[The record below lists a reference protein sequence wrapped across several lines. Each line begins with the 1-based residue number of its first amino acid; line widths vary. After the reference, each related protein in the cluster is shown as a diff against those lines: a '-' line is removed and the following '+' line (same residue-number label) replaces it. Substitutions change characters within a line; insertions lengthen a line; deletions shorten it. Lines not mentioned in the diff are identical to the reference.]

1 MPKQVRY
8 DIGFKNMTL
17 TEATYYFRK
26 YLPFAVAAFL
36 MLLII
41 FYSFKLLFEY
51 ISGLEKKDVVILK
64 EIEGIE
70 GFSLEKP
77 QFSGTTVTD
86 SQGIK
91 FTLDTPEGSPI
102 VASEAATVY
111 YVPPMS
117 GKIENKSKAESMV
130 GKSYFG
136 FDKTM
141 QKKVDSK
148 NNKYVFSDTMR
159 KLEIDLTNFNFTYK
173 YEMKKDANLFAKS
186 KMISKK
192 DLEDKATEFLKT
204 MGKYPEELA
213 QGQVNV
219 IYIDY
224 DQVSDTSTIVKR
236 PQDANLVEVDFFRS
250 SFGDTQIAT
259 PTFFNSQNYVM
270 LIPEETDYKLVAAQ
284 VRFFEKS
291 NDLVGN
297 YALKTG
303 AEAWEELTAGN
314 GSVVFNEG
322 EKKTATIRKMQ
333 LRYYDPEVYQQT
345 IQPVF
350 VFLGDNF
357 AAYVPA
363 LKESYFQTEAVQ
375 SSE

>member
-1 MPKQVRY
+1 
-8 DIGFKNMTL
+8 MTL
-17 TEATYYFRK
+17 TEASYYFRK
-26 YLPFAVAAFL
+26 YLPFAVAGFL
-36 MLLII
+36 ILLIV
-41 FYSFKLLFEY
+41 FYIFKLLFIY
-51 ISGLEKKDVVILK
+51 IASLDKKQTIVLK

-70 GFSLEKP
+70 GFKLEKP
-77 QFSGTTVTD
+77 QFLSNTVTD

-102 VASEAATVY
+102 EASEAATVY
-111 YVPPMS
+111 YVPPTS
-117 GKIENKSKAESMV
+117 GKIVNKSKAESMAAQAR
-130 GKSYFG
+130 FG
-136 FDKTM
+136 FAKTM

-148 NNKYVFSDTMR
+148 NNKYIFSDTMR

-173 YEMKKDANLFAKS
+173 YEMKKDENLFAKV
-186 KMISKK
+186 KMTSETDTKNRAI
-192 DLEDKATEFLKT
+192 EFLKS

-213 QGQVNV
+213 QGQINV

-224 DQVSDTSTIVKR
+224 DQATDTSTIVKR
-236 PQDANLVEVDFFRS
+236 SQDANMIEVDFFRAD
-250 SFGDTQIAT
+250 FGDTQIAT
-259 PTFFNSQNYVM
+259 PTFFNSQNYIM
-270 LIPEETDYKLVAAQ
+270 LVPQETDYQLVAAQ
-284 VRFFEKS
+284 VNFFEKS
-291 NDLVGN
+291 TDLTGT

-314 GSVVFNEG
+314 GDVVYNQG
-322 EKKTATIRKMQ
+322 NKTSIIIRKMQ
-333 LRYYDPEVYQQT
+333 LRYYDPDVYQQT

-363 LKESYFQTEAVQ
+363 LKESYYQTEDMTQ